1 MSSMKLKWNSWVYLG
16 EDDFEDGIFT
26 MLNSTRGWTSVILAG
41 KRDSRR
47 HSTTSFS
54 ENVVMAETNYQMLEE
69 VLSFC
74 AQKQITL

>member
-1 MSSMKLKWNSWVYLG
+1 MSSMKLKWSSWAYLD

-26 MLNSTRGWTSVILAG
+26 MLSGTREWTSVILAG

-54 ENVVMAETNYQMLEE
+54 KMTQWRR
-69 VLSFC
+69 
-74 AQKQITL
+74 